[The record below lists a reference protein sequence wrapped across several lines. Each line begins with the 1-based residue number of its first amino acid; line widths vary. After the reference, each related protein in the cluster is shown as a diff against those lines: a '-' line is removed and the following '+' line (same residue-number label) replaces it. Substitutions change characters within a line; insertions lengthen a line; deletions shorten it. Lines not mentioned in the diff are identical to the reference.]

1 MSIEEKNWFL
11 SFPKEMKLK
20 LLENM
25 LKEDEFGMAFGTA
38 KILLD
43 APIGDGGIVTEEIN
57 VVFDKYTKKGFELI

>member
-1 MSIEEKNWFL
+1 
-11 SFPKEMKLK
+11 MKLK

-25 LKEDEFGMAFGTA
+25 LKEDEFGMAFETA

>member
-11 SFPKEMKLK
+11 SLPKEMKLK

-25 LKEDEFGMAFGTA
+25 LKEDAFGMAFETA

-43 APIGDGGIVTEEIN
+43 APIRDGGIVTEEIN
-57 VVFDKYTKKGFELI
+57 VVFDKYTKKDKK

>member
-1 MSIEEKNWFL
+1 MSIGEKNWFL
-11 SFPKEMKLK
+11 SLPKEMKLK

-25 LKEDEFGMAFGTA
+25 LKEDKFGMAFETA